1 MKNFNLIEVSLDEL
15 RPMCV
20 RSYCLVINVY
30 DHATMRIDSIRE
42 DGFKYYNWDEGIGLV
57 APYEA
62 QPEWQSINCAKFIAY
77 RMEAIKQIGKMEKPR
92 IIPWWSTE
100 DRQIEMH
107 WPWDSECKPVEEEIG
122 YKPSMRKMRS
132 WMKIRKS
139 DEVLWNYY
147 LTKGRGIEPKMWHD
161 DYQRFYSGEEL
172 DWYSDLPGYDSGGVY
187 MNDGVYAYPSSS
199 ELVWENIR
207 SGVGEEQCLSDVCNI

>member
-1 MKNFNLIEVSLDEL
+1 MKNFNLIKVSLDEL

-20 RSYCLVINVY
+20 RSYCLVVNVY
-30 DHATMRIDSIRE
+30 DHATAYIDSIGD
-42 DGFKYYNWDEGIGLV
+42 DGFKYYSWSGEIGLV

-62 QPEWQSINCAKFIAY
+62 QPEWQSINCAEFIAY

-92 IIPWWSTE
+92 IIPEWDTE
-100 DRQIEMH
+100 CRPIEMH
-107 WPWDSECKPVEEEIG
+107 WSWDSECKPIEEEIG

-147 LTKGRGIEPKMWHD
+147 LTKGRGIEPKIWHD
-161 DYQRFYSGEEL
+161 DYERFYDGSEL
-172 DWYSDLPGYDSGGVY
+172 DLYSDLPGYDSGGVY
-187 MNDGVYAYPSSS
+187 MNDGVYASPSSS

-207 SGVGEEQCLSDVCNI
+207 TGN

>member
-1 MKNFNLIEVSLDEL
+1 MKNFNLIKVSLDEL

-20 RSYCLVINVY
+20 RSYCLVVNVY
-30 DHATMRIDSIRE
+30 DHATAYIDSIGD
-42 DGFKYYNWDEGIGLV
+42 DGFRYYSWSGEIGLV

-92 IIPWWSTE
+92 IIPEWDTE
-100 DRQIEMH
+100 CRPIEMH
-107 WPWDSECKPVEEEIG
+107 WSWDSECKPIEEEIG
-122 YKPSMRKMRS
+122 YKPSRRKMRS

-147 LTKGRGIEPKMWHD
+147 LTKGRGIEPKIWHD
-161 DYQRFYSGEEL
+161 DYERFYDGSEL
-172 DWYSDLPGYDSGGVY
+172 DWYSDLPGYESGGVY
-187 MNDGVYAYPSSS
+187 MNDGVYATPSSS

-207 SGVGEEQCLSDVCNI
+207 TGN

>member
-1 MKNFNLIEVSLDEL
+1 MKNFNLIKVSLDRL

-30 DHATMRIDSIRE
+30 DHATIYIDSIGD
-42 DGFKYYNWDEGIGLV
+42 DGFKWYGWSDGVGLV

-92 IIPWWSTE
+92 IMPEWSTE

-107 WPWDSECKPVEEEIG
+107 WPWDCEVKPIEEEIG

-132 WMKIRKS
+132 WMKVRKS

-147 LTKGRGIEPKMWHD
+147 LTRGEGIEPKMWHD
-161 DYQRFYSGEEL
+161 DYQKFYDGSEL
-172 DWYSDLPGYDSGGVY
+172 DWYSDLPGYDTRRGVY
-187 MNDGVYAYPSSS
+187 MHDGMYATASDS
-199 ELVWENIR
+199 ELVWENLR
-207 SGVGEEQCLSDVCNI
+207 HDETYATE

>member
-1 MKNFNLIEVSLDEL
+1 MKNFNLIKVSLDSL
-15 RPMCV
+15 RPMNI

-30 DHATMRIDSIRE
+30 DHATIYIDSIGD
-42 DGFKYYNWDEGIGLV
+42 DGFKWYGWSDGIGLV
-57 APYEA
+57 APYES
-62 QPEWQSINCAKFIAY
+62 QPEWQSINCAEFIAHS
-77 RMEAIKQIGKMEKPR
+77 MEAIKQIGKMEKP
-92 IIPWWSTE
+92 IIMPEWSTE

-107 WPWDSECKPVEEEIG
+107 WPWEHPCIPIEEEIG

-147 LTKGRGIEPKMWHD
+147 LTKGRGIEPKIWHD
-161 DYQRFYSGEEL
+161 DYERFYDGSEI

-187 MNDGVYAYPSSS
+187 MNDGVYASPSRS
-199 ELVWENIR
+199 ETVWENIR
-207 SGVGEEQCLSDVCNI
+207 SEERY

>member
-1 MKNFNLIEVSLDEL
+1 MKNFNLIKVSLDSL

-30 DHATMRIDSIRE
+30 DHATIYIDSIGD
-42 DGFKYYNWDEGIGLV
+42 DGFKWYGWSEGIGLV

-77 RMEAIKQIGKMEKPR
+77 RMEAIKQIGEMEKPR
-92 IIPWWSTE
+92 VVPEWSDEET
-100 DRQIEMH
+100 QVEMH
-107 WPWDSECKPVEEEIG
+107 WPWDHPCKPIEEEIG

-132 WMKIRKS
+132 WMKVRKS

-161 DYQRFYSGEEL
+161 DYERFYDGSEL
-172 DWYSDLPGYDSGGVY
+172 DWYSDLPGYESGGVY
-187 MNDGVYAYPSSS
+187 MNDGVYASPSSS

-207 SGVGEEQCLSDVCNI
+207 CDETY

>member
-1 MKNFNLIEVSLDEL
+1 MKCRMKNFNLIEVSRDEL
-15 RPMCV
+15 SPMCV

-30 DHATMRIDSIRE
+30 DHATIYIDSIGD
-42 DGFKYYNWDEGIGLV
+42 DGFKWYGWSDGIGLV

-62 QPEWQSINCAKFIAY
+62 QPEWHSINCAKFIAN

-92 IIPWWSTE
+92 IIPEWDTE
-100 DRQIEMH
+100 DRPIEMH
-107 WPWDSECKPVEEEIG
+107 WPWSCEVKPIEEEIG

-147 LTKGRGIEPKMWHD
+147 LTKGRGIEPKIWHD
-161 DYQRFYSGEEL
+161 DYQRFYDGEEL

-187 MNDGVYAYPSSS
+187 MNDGVYASPSRS

-207 SGVGEEQCLSDVCNI
+207 ECSNDW

>member
-1 MKNFNLIEVSLDEL
+1 MKNFNLIKVSLDEL

-20 RSYCLVINVY
+20 RSYCLVVNVY
-30 DHATMRIDSIRE
+30 DHATAYIDSIGD
-42 DGFKYYNWDEGIGLV
+42 DGFKYYSWSGEIGLV

-92 IIPWWSTE
+92 IIPEWDTE
-100 DRQIEMH
+100 CRPIEMH
-107 WPWDSECKPVEEEIG
+107 WSWDSECKPIEEEIG
-122 YKPSMRKMRS
+122 YKPSRRKMRS

-147 LTKGRGIEPKMWHD
+147 LTKGRGIEPKIWHD
-161 DYQRFYSGEEL
+161 DYERFYDGSEL

-187 MNDGVYAYPSSS
+187 MNDGVYASPSRSK
-199 ELVWENIR
+199 LVWENIR
-207 SGVGEEQCLSDVCNI
+207 ECSNDGELG

>member
-1 MKNFNLIEVSLDEL
+1 MTKNFNLIKVSLDSL

-30 DHATMRIDSIRE
+30 DHATIYIDSIGD
-42 DGFKYYNWDEGIGLV
+42 DGFKWYGWSDGIGLV
-57 APYEA
+57 APYES

-92 IIPWWSTE
+92 IMPERSTE
-100 DRQIEMH
+100 DRQIERH
-107 WPWDSECKPVEEEIG
+107 WPWDCEVKPIEEEIG

-132 WMKIRKS
+132 WMKVRKS

-161 DYQRFYSGEEL
+161 DYERFYDGSEI

-187 MNDGVYAYPSSS
+187 MNDGVYASPSRS
-199 ELVWENIR
+199 ETVWENIR
-207 SGVGEEQCLSDVCNI
+207 CDETY